1 MALKEA
7 IDKVLRSET
16 EAKNL
21 LAGARSKEEEILA
34 DAERRAKEIV
44 EKAVRDGTE
53 QAHVIIV
60 SARQEGEETRERT
73 LAEAAERIQAEARE
87 GGARLAEAVRK
98 VMELL
103 LK

>member
-7 IDKVLRSET
+7 IDKVFRAET

-21 LAGARSKEEEILA
+21 LAGARSKAEEMLA

-44 EKAVRDGTE
+44 ESAVREATE
-53 QAHVIIV
+53 QAHVIIS
-60 SARQEGEETRERT
+60 SAQQEGEATRTRT

-87 GGARLAEAVRK
+87 GDARLADAVRK

-103 LK
+103 LR